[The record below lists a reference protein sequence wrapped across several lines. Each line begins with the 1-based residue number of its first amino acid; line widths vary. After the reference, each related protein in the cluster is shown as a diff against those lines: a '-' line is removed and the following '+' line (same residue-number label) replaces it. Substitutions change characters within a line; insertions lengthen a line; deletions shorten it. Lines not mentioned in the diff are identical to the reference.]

1 MASVKLSVIVPLA
14 PAEPAPKRLLSQL
27 VGQRQFEVIVSAAD
41 SEAGELPGGVTR
53 LAGAAGRG
61 RQLNRGARA
70 ASAPWLW
77 FVHADCSLDRTTLEA
92 AARFIH
98 RQEPCIGYCD
108 LRFLADGPRAAALN
122 AIGANWRSRLLGLP
136 YGDQGLCLPAEWFDR
151 LDGFREDLARGE
163 DLDFVV
169 RARRAGLH
177 TRRIG
182 APIHTSARRY
192 RERGWLRT
200 TLEHQ
205 RAALGLIRNASLAR
219 GSENA

>member
-1 MASVKLSVIVPLA
+1 MESPTLSVIVPLA
-14 PAEPAPKRLLSQL
+14 PAEATPQRLLSQL
-27 VGQRQFEVIVSAAD
+27 AAQRSFEVFVSAAD
-41 SEAGELPGGVTR
+41 TAAGELPGGVVR

-77 FVHADCSLDRTTLEA
+77 FVHADCKLATTTLEA
-92 AARFIH
+92 AASFVRSA
-98 RQEPCIGYCD
+98 EACIGYCD
-108 LRFLADGPRAAALN
+108 LRFLPDGPMAAALN
-122 AIGANWRSRLLGLP
+122 ASCANWRSRLLGLP
-136 YGDQGLCLPAEWFDR
+136 YGDQGLCLPTDWFHR
-151 LDGFREDLARGE
+151 LGGFREDLPRGE

-169 RARRAGLH
+169 RARRCGLR

-182 APIHTSARRY
+182 TTIYTSARRY

-205 RAALGLIRNASLAR
+205 LAAVHLIRNAR
-219 GSENA
+219 GNGRGEGA